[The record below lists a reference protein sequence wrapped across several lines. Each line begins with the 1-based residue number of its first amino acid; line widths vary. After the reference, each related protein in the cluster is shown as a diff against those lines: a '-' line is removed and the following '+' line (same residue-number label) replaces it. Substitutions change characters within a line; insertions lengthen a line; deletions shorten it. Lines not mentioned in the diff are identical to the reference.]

1 MPKLR
6 DGQPNALVSRSDAVG
21 CRTADTGIASTNLK
35 SQHPDVHHCVH
46 CDGISVGTWA
56 HYALINRK
64 KRSHLTVDPDTVDIC
79 FEASQPAKKYFES
92 LDVVGIVARQTAS
105 CPAACMQTEI
115 EPEIGR
121 AHV

>member
-1 MPKLR
+1 MR
-6 DGQPNALVSRSDAVG
+6 ISDWSSDVCSSDL
-21 CRTADTGIASTNLK
+21 CRTADTGNASTNLK

-79 FEASQPAKKYFES
+79 VEASQPAKKYFES
-92 LDVVGIVARQTAS
+92 LDVVGIVARQTAR
-105 CPAACMQTEI
+105 CAAASMQHEI
-115 EPEIGR
+115 EPAYCRVNIELG
-121 AHV
+121 